1 MGNMDMKS
9 IIKIMAMLTVLS
21 VLLFTVS
28 CRVSTAD
35 VEEDDTIIST
45 SEEDKTGKAEK
56 EKEPG
61 NLIEDIAEVRFD
73 GLYCYIY
80 DSDGDGLL
88 ENKVL
93 RFYGDGSL
101 ISSTVAQT
109 ANGGYFPKPNW
120 FNKESGHFTGYD
132 STYRLSGNKI
142 VITTVSEAGTVD
154 YNGEVFDTYMILNS
168 HSNINGHEENGV
180 VYNFFPFADLKDWN
194 AEE

>member
-45 SEEDKTGKAEK
+45 SKEDKTGKAEK

-80 DSDGDGLL
+80 DS
-88 ENKVL
+88 EQS
-93 RFYGDGSL
+93 FQY
-101 ISSTVAQT
+101 
-109 ANGGYFPKPNW
+109 
-120 FNKESGHFTGYD
+120 
-132 STYRLSGNKI
+132 
-142 VITTVSEAGTVD
+142 
-154 YNGEVFDTYMILNS
+154 
-168 HSNINGHEENGV
+168 
-180 VYNFFPFADLKDWN
+180 
-194 AEE
+194 